1 MKTRFEIPVELG
13 DYNIFAIDDF
23 LRSIRT
29 PEQCQKLIATVGYS
43 AARRRAYETE
53 HGLPSG
59 AVELAMLAQDRRVK
73 ELGEKLNH
81 RLGLSQAAPPTPQ
94 QLKAFY
100 SDAESLTSGLRE
112 LYPEALRF
120 LRNYGVLAQ
129 RNKRTYAGDYHFGN
143 DYRILLANSCP
154 GPFPA
159 SGPGGPV
166 PFADLAT
173 YTYVLWWLYA
183 SVLEA
188 VDVLIAAVSILLAIA
203 LAAVWLVVIAA
214 PGLVIP

>member
-1 MKTRFEIPVELG
+1 MKTRFEIPVELA

-29 PEQCQKLIATVGYS
+29 TEQCQKLIQTVGYS

-81 RLGLSQAAPPTPQ
+81 RLGLSQASQPTPQ

-100 SDAESLTSGLRE
+100 YDVDSMASGLRE
-112 LYPEALRF
+112 LYPEALQF
-120 LRNYGVLAQ
+120 LKNYGALAQ

-143 DYRILLANSCP
+143 DYRILLANTCP
-154 GPFPA
+154 GP
-159 SGPGGPV
+159 GPPPDPV

-173 YTYVLWWLYA
+173 FQYVLWWLYA
-183 SVLEA
+183 SVLLA
-188 VDVLIAAVSILLAIA
+188 VDVLVAAVSVLLAIA
-203 LAAVWLVVIAA
+203 LLAVWLVAIAA
-214 PGLVIP
+214 PALVIP